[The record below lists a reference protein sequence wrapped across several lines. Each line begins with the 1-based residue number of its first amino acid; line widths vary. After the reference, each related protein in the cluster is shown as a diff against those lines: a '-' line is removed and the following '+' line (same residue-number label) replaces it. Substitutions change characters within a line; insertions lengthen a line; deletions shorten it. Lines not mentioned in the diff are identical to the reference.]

1 MIKRMLAVNENEK
14 IRLNLLMD
22 NLHDIV
28 RGWSLNQM
36 VAYHH
41 IERVCKNAEEKYL
54 HFRILLMIT
63 SNQQVTKI
71 LYLLRTVKLIFIR
84 KDAKQDVRE
93 VSHHFKTIVARNDP

>member
-1 MIKRMLAVNENEK
+1 MLAVKANEN

-22 NLHDIV
+22 ICMIYIV